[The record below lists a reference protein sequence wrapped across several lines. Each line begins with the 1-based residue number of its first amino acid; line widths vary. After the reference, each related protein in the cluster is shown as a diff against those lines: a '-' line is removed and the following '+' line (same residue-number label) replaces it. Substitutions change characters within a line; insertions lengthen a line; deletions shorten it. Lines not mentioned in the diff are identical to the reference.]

1 MNEKILV
8 VDDDQ
13 NLLKSIKKIL
23 GLEHYLVDTLS
34 NPLKI
39 DSYLE
44 SKDYHCLLLDVRM
57 PVMSGIDVLKKTLF
71 KNPAL
76 PIIMVSGQSDIET
89 AVQAIKEGAYDFIEK
104 PIDPERLFVAV
115 KNAIQR
121 HNLQEMSDS
130 IFKELQ
136 DQFSIIGQSKALKN
150 IVQQIKEVS
159 DTPAKVLIL
168 GDSGTGKE
176 LVAHAIHFNSGRKGK
191 SYVKL
196 NCAAIPSELLESEL
210 FGHRKGAFTG
220 AVSDRKGKFIEADGG
235 TLFLDEIGNMS
246 IQLQAKL
253 LRVLEANEVEVIGEN
268 IPRKIDVRIIS
279 ATNQNLEDLI
289 LKGLF
294 REDLYY
300 RLNVVK
306 IIIPPLRERPEDILP
321 LAYHFLKEF
330 SNSYNKQVLTIK
342 SQVEALLNN
351 YEWPGNVRQLRN
363 AIEKMVLFNHSGEIG
378 YEEAINALELG
389 HSPNHS
395 DLNTEGEE
403 SLQLK
408 NAVHNFERKY
418 ILLTLQKHGWKIS
431 ETANALG
438 IDRSNLFKKM
448 RKYGLNTYNQISK

>member
-8 VDDDQ
+8 VDDDE

-23 GLEHYLVDTLS
+23 SLEHYIVDILS

-39 DSYLE
+39 DTYLE
-44 SKDYHCLLLDVRM
+44 SKEYHCLLLDVRM
-57 PVMSGIDVLKKTLF
+57 PVMSGIDVLKKTIF
-71 KNPAL
+71 KIPSL
-76 PIIMVSGQSDIET
+76 PIIMISGQSDIET

-136 DQFSIIGQSKALKN
+136 EQFSIIGQSKALKN

-191 SYVKL
+191 PYIKL

-220 AVSDRKGKFIEADGG
+220 AISDRKGKFIEADGG
-235 TLFLDEIGNMS
+235 SLFLDEIGNMS

-253 LRVLEANEVEVIGEN
+253 LRVLESNEVEVIGEN
-268 IPRKIDVRIIS
+268 IPRKVDVRIIS
-279 ATNQNLEDLI
+279 ATNQNLEELI
-289 LKGLF
+289 SKGLF

-306 IIIPPLRERPEDILP
+306 IVIPSLRERTEDILP
-321 LAYHFLKEF
+321 LAYHFLKDF
-330 SNSYNKQVLTIK
+330 SNSYNKQVLSIK
-342 SQVEALLNN
+342 SQVEVLLIN

-378 YEEAINALELG
+378 YEDAINALELG
-389 HSPNHS
+389 HAQTDTNQN
-395 DLNTEGEE
+395 DEV

-418 ILLTLQKHGWKIS
+418 ILLTLQKHNWKIS

-448 RKYGLNTYNQISK
+448 RKYGLNTYSQSNS

>member
-8 VDDDQ
+8 IDDDE

-23 GLEHYLVDTLS
+23 RLEQYSVDTLM

-39 DSYLE
+39 DQYLE
-44 SKDYHCLLLDVRM
+44 SQNYHCLLLDVRM
-57 PVMSGIDVLKKTLF
+57 PVISGLDVLKKVLL
-71 KNPAL
+71 NYPAL
-76 PIIMVSGQSDIET
+76 PVVMISGQSDIET
-89 AVQAIKEGAYDFIEK
+89 AVRAIKEGAYDFIEK

-121 HNLQEMSDS
+121 FKLQEMSNS

-136 DQFSIIGQSKALKN
+136 EQFSIVGQSKALKY
-150 IVQQIKEVS
+150 ILQQIKEVS
-159 DTPAKVLIL
+159 DTTAKVLIL

-176 LVAHAIHFNSGRKGK
+176 LVAHAIHFNSSRKGK
-191 SYVKL
+191 PYVKL

-210 FGHRKGAFTG
+210 FGHRKGSFTG
-220 AVSDRKGKFIEADGG
+220 AITDRKGKFIEADGG

-246 IQLQAKL
+246 IQLQSKL
-253 LRVLEANEVEVIGEN
+253 LRVLEDSEVEIIGEN
-268 IPRKIDVRIIS
+268 VPRKVDVRIIS
-279 ATNQNLEDLI
+279 ATNQNLEEMI
-289 LKGLF
+289 SKGTF

-306 IIIPPLRERPEDILP
+306 IFIPPLKERVEDILP

-330 SNSYNKQVLTIK
+330 SNSYNKQVLGIK
-342 SQVEALLNN
+342 SQVEVLLMN

-389 HSPNHS
+389 QSSVQSGTHQE
-395 DLNTEGEE
+395 DGE
-403 SLQLK
+403 SLILK
-408 NAVHNFERKY
+408 NAVHNFEKKF
-418 ILLTLQKHGWKIS
+418 ILLSLQKHNWRIG
-431 ETANALG
+431 ETAEALG

-448 RKYGLNTYNQISK
+448 RKYGLNTYSQ

>member
-8 VDDDQ
+8 VDDDE

-23 GLEHYLVDTLS
+23 SLEHYAVDTLS

-57 PVMSGIDVLKKTLF
+57 PVMSGIDVLKKTLY

-115 KNAIQR
+115 KNAIQQ

-191 SYVKL
+191 AYVKL

-279 ATNQNLEDLI
+279 ATNQNLENLI
-289 LKGLF
+289 SKGLF

-351 YEWPGNVRQLRN
+351 FEWPGNVRQLRN

-389 HSPNHS
+389 HTQ
-395 DLNTEGEE
+395 TETNQNGEE

-418 ILLTLQKHGWKIS
+418 ILLTLQKHSWKIS

-448 RKYGLNTYNQISK
+448 RKYGLTTYSQSNS

>member
-8 VDDDQ
+8 VDDDE
-13 NLLKSIKKIL
+13 NLLKSLKKIL
-23 GLEHYLVDTLS
+23 ALKHYCVETLA
-34 NPLKI
+34 NPMKI

-44 SKDYHCLLLDVRM
+44 SKDYNCFLLDVRM
-57 PVMSGIDVLKKTLF
+57 PVISGIEVLKKVLH
-71 KNPAL
+71 KLPAL
-76 PIIMVSGQSDIET
+76 PVIMISGESDIET

-115 KNAIQR
+115 KNAIQK
-121 HNLQEMSDS
+121 HNLQQMSDS
-130 IFKELQ
+130 IYKELQ
-136 DQFSIIGQSKALKN
+136 DQFSIIGQSGTLKN

-159 DTPAKVLIL
+159 NTPAKVLIL
-168 GDSGTGKE
+168 GESGTGKE
-176 LVAHAIHFNSGRKGK
+176 LVAHAIHFNSVRKGK
-191 SYVKL
+191 PYIKL
-196 NCAAIPSELLESEL
+196 NCAAIPAELLESEL
-210 FGHRKGAFTG
+210 FGHRKGSFTG

-246 IQLQAKL
+246 IHLQAKL
-253 LRVLEANEVEVIGEN
+253 LRVLEDSEVEIIGEN
-268 IPRKIDVRIIS
+268 VPRKVDVRIIS
-279 ATNQNLEDLI
+279 ATNQNLDELI
-289 LKGLF
+289 SKGMF

-306 IIIPPLRERPEDILP
+306 IFIPPLRERIEDILP

-330 SNSYNKQVLTIK
+330 SNSYNKQVLGIK
-342 SQVEALLNN
+342 SQVEVLLIN

-363 AIEKMVLFNHSGEIG
+363 AIEKMVLFNHTGEIG

-389 HSPNHS
+389 HSPNLTNSSHE
-395 DLNTEGEE
+395 DED
-403 SLQLK
+403 SLMLK

-418 ILLTLQKHGWKIS
+418 ILLTLQKHSWKIS

-448 RKYGLNTYNQISK
+448 RKYSLNTHIQSNN

>member
-8 VDDDQ
+8 VDDDE

-23 GLEHYLVDTLS
+23 SLEHYAVDTLS

-44 SKDYHCLLLDVRM
+44 LKDYHCLLLDVRM
-57 PVMSGIDVLKKTLF
+57 PVMSGIDVLKKTLY

-191 SYVKL
+191 AYVKL

-279 ATNQNLEDLI
+279 ATNQNLENLI
-289 LKGLF
+289 SKGLF

-351 YEWPGNVRQLRN
+351 FEWPGNVRQLRN

-389 HSPNHS
+389 HTQ
-395 DLNTEGEE
+395 TETNQNGEE

-418 ILLTLQKHGWKIS
+418 ILLTLQKHSWKIS

-448 RKYGLNTYNQISK
+448 RKYGLTTYSQSNS